1 MWTSAGEAIGRQR
14 ETLRL
19 LFDAAV
25 HAAQPAGCL
34 PAHLPEPPAKG
45 RLIRVAGGKAAGG
58 VMAFAEAWYADRHG
72 LGPDRLV
79 GLAVT
84 RLGYGVPTR
93 WIEVVEAGH
102 PVPDAAGVAA
112 TRRTLELAASATEDD
127 LVLVLLSGGGSA
139 NWIAPAGG
147 LTLADKQA
155 VTRAMLRSGASI
167 GEINTVRKRLS
178 LIKGGRLAR
187 IAAPARMLTLAIS
200 DVPRDDPSTI
210 ASGPTV
216 PDPTTNADAR
226 EIVARYGL
234 PLPDAARVLI
244 DDPAN
249 ETPKPGDPV
258 FDRTAFRIVAAP
270 RASVEAA
277 AAAAR
282 AAGYEPVMLGADLE
296 GEAREVAVEQA
307 RLALR
312 LKSEGRRAA
321 ILSGGELTV
330 TLRGGGRGGPNQEFA
345 LALAVALDGAEGIS
359 AVAGDT
365 DGTDGGGGSPDDP
378 AGAFVDPTT
387 LARARSAGV
396 DPAASLADN
405 DSTGFF
411 SATGDLLSPGPT
423 RTNVNDLRAI
433 LVD

>member
-45 RLIRVAGGKAAGG
+45 RLILLAGGKAAGSM
-58 VMAFAEAWYADRHG
+58 MAFAEAWYADRHG